1 MPAFELLVDG
11 QKADPELA
19 GSVIGIRCSDDMDRA
34 ARFQLHI
41 SDVGRKWTKSD
52 KFKPG
57 TAIEI
62 KLGYVGQL
70 RSVCKA
76 EVQTLEVVLTP
87 DGPTRLLVAG
97 FDKGQGFTKGTQ
109 TKTYKDV
116 KDSDL
121 ARQIAQ
127 RNGLSAEVDD
137 SKVVHDYVIQSNL
150 SDYDFLVQRAAVA
163 GFRFNVDGKKLG
175 FKKPQIGQGSAAKLV
190 WRENIGRFAME
201 VNTYDQVSKI
211 SSSGWDPDKMKNM
224 TSPAK
229 KGDEYGTQG
238 GQVTGAQLVKKMFGE
253 VESVLTVASGQQ
265 NLLEAVAKAEF
276 NKRGGT
282 FVAAEGRITGDPA
295 VKAGTVIEVDKAGQ
309 RVNGQ
314 YYVTGSE
321 HIFFADTGYATEFRA
336 KRYAIKKQSS
346 PVKDLAK
353 FAKAVQEAAKKA
365 QEIAQKIKEAA
376 AFALKAAREAAK
388 RAQQACDSAK
398 ALYNQVKQALE
409 QVKSGAGDVAKTM
422 LQQAEQQIAGIKG
435 YLSEAGSKVS
445 EAAGEAAAAAD
456 DAAKKALQTAHEAAG
471 SVVDLAKNAYQ
482 HAQDAF
488 DAVKAAALDAVHTS
502 GDPDAPLSGPVQ
514 GIKKS
519 LLAAAETA
527 LAIGKAGMT
536 LANVAIAK
544 GKSAIE
550 MCAAKADAMAKPLI
564 EAIGGELSKVIDS
577 VKQSGKAS
585 NQSIL
590 GAISSGA
597 QHALDQAKK
606 AVSQAQEAIAKAKE
620 AVQN

>member
-1 MPAFELLVDG
+1 
-11 QKADPELA
+11 
-19 GSVIGIRCSDDMDRA
+19 MDRA
-34 ARFQLHI
+34 ARFQLHV
-41 SDVGRKWTKSD
+41 SDVGRKWTKSN

-62 KLGYVGQL
+62 KLGYPGKL
-70 RSVCKA
+70 KTVCKA
-76 EVQTLEVVLTP
+76 ELQTLEVVLTP

-97 FDKGQGFTKGTQ
+97 FTKGTL
-109 TKTYKDV
+109 TKTYKDL

-121 ARQIAQ
+121 AQQIAQ
-127 RNGLSAEVDD
+127 RNGLSADVDD
-137 SKVVHDYVIQSNL
+137 SKVVHDYVIQGNL

-163 GFRFNVDGKKLG
+163 GFRFNVDGKKLA
-175 FKKPQIGQGSAAKLV
+175 FKKPRIGQAAAAKLV

-201 VNTYDQVSKI
+201 VSTFDQVSKV
-211 SSSGWDPDKMKNM
+211 STTGWDPDKMKNM

-238 GQVTGAQLVKKMFGE
+238 GQITGAQLVKKMFGE

-265 NLLEAVAKAEF
+265 NLLEAVTKAEF

-295 VKAGTVIEVDKAGQ
+295 VKAGTVVEVDKAGQ

-314 YYVTGSE
+314 YYVTGSD

-346 PVKDLAK
+346 PAKDLAK
-353 FAKAVQEAAKKA
+353 FAKSVQEAAKKA
-365 QEIAQKIKEAA
+365 KEIADKIKEAA

-435 YLSEAGSKVS
+435 YLGEAASKVT

-456 DAAKKALQTAHEAAG
+456 EAAKKALQTAHDAAR
-471 SVVDLAKNAYQ
+471 SVVDLAKNAVQ

-488 DAVKAAALDAVHTS
+488 DAV
-502 GDPDAPLSGPVQ
+502 
-514 GIKKS
+514 
-519 LLAAAETA
+519 
-527 LAIGKAGMT
+527 
-536 LANVAIAK
+536 
-544 GKSAIE
+544 
-550 MCAAKADAMAKPLI
+550 
-564 EAIGGELSKVIDS
+564 
-577 VKQSGKAS
+577 
-585 NQSIL
+585 
-590 GAISSGA
+590 
-597 QHALDQAKK
+597 
-606 AVSQAQEAIAKAKE
+606 
-620 AVQN
+620 

>member
-1 MPAFELLVDG
+1 MAADDKRLVPAFELLVDG

-70 RSVCKA
+70 KSVCKA

-127 RNGLSAEVDD
+127 RNGLSADVDD

-253 VESVLTVASGQQ
+253 GQDICS
-265 NLLEAVAKAEF
+265 A
-276 NKRGGT
+276 
-282 FVAAEGRITGDPA
+282 
-295 VKAGTVIEVDKAGQ
+295 
-309 RVNGQ
+309 
-314 YYVTGSE
+314 
-321 HIFFADTGYATEFRA
+321 
-336 KRYAIKKQSS
+336 
-346 PVKDLAK
+346 LAK
-353 FAKAVQEAAKKA
+353 WRNGEGENVQPEIKIFAKAAGLHRRGKIHIRESNQARFDAQGFCPAQSFKRALLQNPKQFSLRSGRKRGDFIKNDGAVTAEFEAAKLALHRAGKSA
-365 QEIAQKIKEAA
+365 AFVAEEFALDKLRRKTGAINFQERCVAARPEFMNQPREVILTAA
-376 AFALKAAREAAK
+376 AFAGNQERGGS
-388 RAQQACDSAK
+388 ACDFLREFK
-398 ALYNQVKQALE
+398 
-409 QVKSGAGDVAKTM
+409 
-422 LQQAEQQIAGIKG
+422 
-435 YLSEAGSKVS
+435 
-445 EAAGEAAAAAD
+445 
-456 DAAKKALQTAHEAAG
+456 
-471 SVVDLAKNAYQ
+471 
-482 HAQDAF
+482 
-488 DAVKAAALDAVHTS
+488 
-502 GDPDAPLSGPVQ
+502 
-514 GIKKS
+514 
-519 LLAAAETA
+519 
-527 LAIGKAGMT
+527 
-536 LANVAIAK
+536 
-544 GKSAIE
+544 
-550 MCAAKADAMAKPLI
+550 
-564 EAIGGELSKVIDS
+564 
-577 VKQSGKAS
+577 
-585 NQSIL
+585 
-590 GAISSGA
+590 
-597 QHALDQAKK
+597 
-606 AVSQAQEAIAKAKE
+606 
-620 AVQN
+620 